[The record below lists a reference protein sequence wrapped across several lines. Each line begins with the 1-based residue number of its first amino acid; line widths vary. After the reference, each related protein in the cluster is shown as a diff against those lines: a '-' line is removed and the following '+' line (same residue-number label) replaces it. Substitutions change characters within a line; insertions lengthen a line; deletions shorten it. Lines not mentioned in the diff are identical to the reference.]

1 MYKSGGIIIKQSTVR
16 VLDEKDLEFVD
27 ALRSL
32 KVPRNLATL
41 ITFLANAD
49 DATSREIEVGT
60 SMRQPEVSIAMRAL
74 RQNNWIEEHEVKR
87 EGKGRPMKVYKLA
100 VPIDKVIQDYEE
112 KKNNESARTMR
123 AIQRLKE
130 IVAA

>member
-1 MYKSGGIIIKQSTVR
+1 
-16 VLDEKDLEFVD
+16 
-27 ALRSL
+27 
-32 KVPRNLATL
+32 
-41 ITFLANAD
+41 
-49 DATSREIEVGT
+49 
-60 SMRQPEVSIAMRAL
+60 MRQPEVSIAMRAL

-130 IVAA
+130 IVAT